1 MGLTAWKRALDGRTM
16 SGYCN
21 YILHWVSDRASE
33 HLRHVEICR
42 LCQCASG
49 FPPI

>member
-21 YILHWVSDRASE
+21 YILHEYLIGRQSTFAMWKFAACVSALLAFR
-33 HLRHVEICR
+33 R
-42 LCQCASG
+42 
-49 FPPI
+49 